1 MLLRSAVP
9 YHSLSLLL
17 LHPDQQVRLFFFSL
31 PVYSL
36 VYPSP
41 AQPSLLL
48 TGYFNAQVSGFRCLS
63 PAPPHPFFDRL
74 FWRPAIR
81 FLVPLSRSAA
91 SYSDRLFWRPAIR
104 FPVPL
109 SRSASPFFDRL
120 FWRPAIRFLVPLS
133 RSAASYSDRLFWRPA
148 IRFPVPLSRSAASPS
163 DRLFYRPAIRF
174 SVHVSRSASSFS
186 DRLFWR
192 PGLPFPVPQG
202 LLFAPRFGSL
212 GRLFRRPP
220 FSHPTFP
227 SRLFGWSARSLCRL
241 TVSLRFLPLR
251 GFLPPRGFYRSTVF
265 YRSAVFTAPPSP
277 VFFGGSALPPPS
289 CLLPPSL
296 PPLPDGS
303 LLVPPCGSTAIFT
316 APRFFP
322 LRGFYRS
329 AVFTAP
335 RFLPLRFHRFF
346 GGLCSSAALMLAAPQ
361 SSPTSGRLALW
372 ATLRYACDFYRS
384 VVFTAPRF
392 LPLRGFYRSAFTGS
406 LGGFAL
412 PLPSSLLPPSLPPL
426 PGGSLFVPP
435 YGTPA
440 VLPLRGFYRSAVFTA
455 PRFLPLRDFYR
466 STVFTAPRFFPLRF
480 RRFFGGLY
488 SSFLPPRLRPL
499 PGAPCATGSSV
510 ASPVGHHSWS
520 SFCTTCLTALGAL
533 PLISPVSLLCISYTL
548 GAHRSSRLLNDG
560 TRAPRV
566 LPPPSWDLSAI
577 GN

>member
-1 MLLRSAVP
+1 MP
-9 YHSLSLLL
+9 
-17 LHPDQQVRLFFFSL
+17 LF
-31 PVYSL
+31 
-36 VYPSP
+36 
-41 AQPSLLL
+41 
-48 TGYFNAQVSGFRCLS
+48 
-63 PAPPHPFFDRL
+63 
-74 FWRPAIR
+74 
-81 FLVPLSRSAA
+81 
-91 SYSDRLFWRPAIR
+91 
-104 FPVPL
+104 
-109 SRSASPFFDRL
+109 
-120 FWRPAIRFLVPLS
+120 
-133 RSAASYSDRLFWRPA
+133 
-148 IRFPVPLSRSAASPS
+148 RSAASPS

-174 SVHVSRSASSFS
+174 SVPVSRSASSFS

-212 GRLFRRPP
+212 DRLFRRPP

-227 SRLFGWSARSLCRL
+227 SRLFGWSARSLGRL

-251 GFLPPRGFYRSTVF
+251 GFYRSAVFTAPRFLPLHGF
-265 YRSAVFTAPPSP
+265 YRSAVFTAPLSP
-277 VFFGGSALPPPS
+277 VFFFGGSALPPPS

-296 PPLPDGS
+296 PPLPGGS
-303 LLVPPCGSTAIFT
+303 LLVPPCGSAAIFT

-346 GGLCSSAALMLAAPQ
+346 GGLCSSAALVLAAPQ

-384 VVFTAPRF
+384 
-392 LPLRGFYRSAFTGS
+392 
-406 LGGFAL
+406 
-412 PLPSSLLPPSLPPL
+412 
-426 PGGSLFVPP
+426 
-435 YGTPA
+435 
-440 VLPLRGFYRSAVFTA
+440 AVFTA
-455 PRFLPLRDFYR
+455 PRFLPLR
-466 STVFTAPRFFPLRF
+466 F
-480 RRFFGGLY
+480 RRFFGGLC
-488 SSFLPPRLRPL
+488 SSLLPPSLRPL

-510 ASPVGHHSWS
+510 ASPVGRHSW

-548 GAHRSSRLLNDG
+548 GDHRSSRLLNDG

>member
-1 MLLRSAVP
+1 MPLSRSAS
-9 YHSLSLLL
+9 SL
-17 LHPDQQVRLFFFSL
+17 
-31 PVYSL
+31 
-36 VYPSP
+36 
-41 AQPSLLL
+41 
-48 TGYFNAQVSGFRCLS
+48 
-63 PAPPHPFFDRL
+63 FDRL

-174 SVHVSRSASSFS
+174 SVPVSRSASSFS

-212 GRLFRRPP
+212 DRLFRRPP

-251 GFLPPRGFYRSTVF
+251 GFYR
-265 YRSAVFTAPPSP
+265 P
-277 VFFGGSALPPPS
+277 
-289 CLLPPSL
+289 
-296 PPLPDGS
+296 
-303 LLVPPCGSTAIFT
+303 
-316 APRFFP
+316 
-322 LRGFYRS
+322 

-335 RFLPLRFHRFF
+335 RFLPLRGFYRSAFASFF
-346 GGLCSSAALMLAAPQ
+346 FFRGLCSSAALVLAAPQ
-361 SSPTSGRLALW
+361 SSTTSGRLALG
-372 ATLRYACDFYRS
+372 AALRFDCDFYRS
-384 VVFTAPRF
+384 AVFPAPRF

-412 PLPSSLLPPSLPPL
+412 PPPSCLLPPSLHPL
-426 PGGSLFVPP
+426 PGGSLFGPP
-435 YGTPA
+435 CGTPA
-440 VLPLRGFYRSAVFTA
+440 IFTAPRFLPLRGFYRSAVFRVNYLVTVHFYHII
-455 PRFLPLRDFYR
+455 FLKKL
-466 STVFTAPRFFPLRF
+466 L
-480 RRFFGGLY
+480 
-488 SSFLPPRLRPL
+488 
-499 PGAPCATGSSV
+499 
-510 ASPVGHHSWS
+510 
-520 SFCTTCLTALGAL
+520 LGVYL
-533 PLISPVSLLCISYTL
+533 
-548 GAHRSSRLLNDG
+548 HRSCFKCLNC
-560 TRAPRV
+560 
-566 LPPPSWDLSAI
+566 
-577 GN
+577 

>member
-1 MLLRSAVP
+1 MPLSRSA
-9 YHSLSLLL
+9 SS
-17 LHPDQQVRLFFFSL
+17 
-31 PVYSL
+31 
-36 VYPSP
+36 
-41 AQPSLLL
+41 
-48 TGYFNAQVSGFRCLS
+48 
-63 PAPPHPFFDRL
+63 FFDQL

-174 SVHVSRSASSFS
+174 SVPVSRSASSFS

-212 GRLFRRPP
+212 DRLFRRPP

-251 GFLPPRGFYRSTVF
+251 GFYRPAVF
-265 YRSAVFTAPPSP
+265 TARSSAVFTAPRFLPLRGFYRSA
-277 VFFGGSALPPPS
+277 FTGSLGGFALPPPS

-346 GGLCSSAALMLAAPQ
+346 GGLWSSAALMLAAPQ
-361 SSPTSGRLALW
+361 SSPTSGQLALW

-384 VVFTAPRF
+384 AVFTAPRF
-392 LPLRGFYRSAFTGS
+392 LPLRGFYRSAIFTAFYRSAVFTAPRFLPLRGFYRSAVFTAPLRGFYRSAFAGS

-412 PLPSSLLPPSLPPL
+412 PPPSCLLPPSLPPL
-426 PGGSLFVPP
+426 PGGSLFGPP

-440 VLPLRGFYRSAVFTA
+440 IFTAPAFLPLRGFYRSAVFTA
-455 PRFLPLRDFYR
+455 PRFLPLRGFYR
-466 STVFTAPRFFPLRF
+466 SAIFAAPRFLPLRDFF
-480 RRFFGGLY
+480 RSVFAGSLGG
-488 SSFLPPRLRPL
+488 STLPFCP
-499 PGAPCATGSSV
+499 
-510 ASPVGHHSWS
+510 PV
-520 SFCTTCLTALGAL
+520 FALFR
-533 PLISPVSLLCISYTL
+533 
-548 GAHRSSRLLNDG
+548 AH
-560 TRAPRV
+560 PV
-566 LPPPSWDLSAI
+566 LPAHP
-577 GN
+577 

>member
-1 MLLRSAVP
+1 MPLSRSA
-9 YHSLSLLL
+9 SS
-17 LHPDQQVRLFFFSL
+17 
-31 PVYSL
+31 
-36 VYPSP
+36 
-41 AQPSLLL
+41 
-48 TGYFNAQVSGFRCLS
+48 
-63 PAPPHPFFDRL
+63 FFDRL

-148 IRFPVPLSRSAASPS
+148 IRFPVPLSRSATSPS

-174 SVHVSRSASSFS
+174 SMPVSRSASSFS

-212 GRLFRRPP
+212 DRLFRRPP
-220 FSHPTFP
+220 SSHPTFP

-251 GFLPPRGFYRSTVF
+251 GFYRPAVFTAPRFLPLRGF
-265 YRSAVFTAPPSP
+265 YRSAVFTAPRFLPLHGFYRSAVFTAPLSP

-335 RFLPLRFHRFF
+335 LSPVPWGALLFHRPRACCPPVFPHFRAARSLGHLTVRLRFLPLR
-346 GGLCSSAALMLAAPQ
+346 G
-361 SSPTSGRLALW
+361 
-372 ATLRYACDFYRS
+372 FYRS
-384 VVFTAPRF
+384 AIFTAPRF
-392 LPLRGFYRSAFTGS
+392 LPLRGFYRSAI
-406 LGGFAL
+406 
-412 PLPSSLLPPSLPPL
+412 
-426 PGGSLFVPP
+426 
-435 YGTPA
+435 
-440 VLPLRGFYRSAVFTA
+440 FTA
-455 PRFLPLRDFYR
+455 PRFLPLRDFFR
-466 STVFTAPRFFPLRF
+466 SAFAGSLGGSTLPFCPPVFALF
-480 RRFFGGLY
+480 R
-488 SSFLPPRLRPL
+488 
-499 PGAPCATGSSV
+499 
-510 ASPVGHHSWS
+510 
-520 SFCTTCLTALGAL
+520 
-533 PLISPVSLLCISYTL
+533 
-548 GAHRSSRLLNDG
+548 AH
-560 TRAPRV
+560 PV
-566 LPPPSWDLSAI
+566 LPAPP
-577 GN
+577 